1 MKLENVRKYIKQAII
16 IFSSLILGSL
26 ITIFI
31 KDTNC
36 KNNNNTLSYSYGKFE
51 PLYETY
57 YEIKN
62 KFYNKVD
69 DDTLID
75 GAINGMMESLGDEHS
90 VYFDKESK
98 EQFDLE
104 LSGSYYGIGAEITK
118 NIDGSISIS
127 RIFDESPAFKAGLKT
142 GDLIIKVD
150 GESTKNKTA
159 SDVANAIKNGK
170 SKIVNI
176 VISRNNEEKTYKI
189 TKENVT
195 LYSVSS
201 DTFKYDKKNI
211 GYIAVSI
218 FGDKTYKQFLN
229 SLNKLENDGINSL
242 IIDLRNNS
250 GGYLTTVTDMLDIFI
265 DKGNVIYK
273 IQTQN
278 GIIDYKATSNSKRDY
293 DIVILVNENSA
304 SASEIMTAA
313 MKEVYGAKI
322 VGKNTYGKGTVQT
335 TTDLSNGTMIKYT
348 IEKWLTSNGNSI
360 DKEGIKPDYDVD
372 LSENYNLSPS
382 YDNDDQLQ
390 KAIQLLK

>member
-150 GESTKNKTA
+150 GESTKDKTA